1 MGIVVT
7 DDEYSPSIVVKTYD
21 DKPDDN
27 TDDDKCSVSRE
38 TVCQLMLMERTEP
51 ILPKYN
57 KELQQSSSFINHR
70 YKQVCRLIKNSPL
83 LPFLTRD
90 IESSCQHI

>member
-27 TDDDKCSVSRE
+27 TDDDICSVSRE

-51 ILPKYN
+51 FYQNTTKNYN
-57 KELQQSSSFINHR
+57 NRAHLQITGISKF
-70 YKQVCRLIKNSPL
+70 V
-83 LPFLTRD
+83 D
-90 IESSCQHI
+90 